1 MNGTVAIITP
11 CFNEGSTVIK
21 FLRQL
26 EETLADLSYHF
37 TVVVVNDSSTDNT
50 LELLSAFEFI
60 ADNVELNIITLRFNV
75 GHQGAIYQGL
85 LYGRELEAEKFIV
98 MDSDGED
105 DPTAITEILEE
116 TQVDIVHVVRGKRN
130 EGWLFRISYYFYKLF
145 FRLITN
151 KNMNFGN
158 YCMITRKVLNV
169 VVHTSFIHF
178 AAYLSKIKVTHA
190 YITHDRRKRIG
201 GHSKMN
207 ISSLVSHAFK
217 SLTEYAESLL
227 LMFLKLFIII
237 ATTFLGL
244 IVYILYQKIF
254 TDNAILGWASTMSV
268 GLFSNALVAIGFY
281 VIGILLLNIAH
292 GRTHSSRTPLYE
304 RVLPSKEKRYLES
317 QKA

>member
-1 MNGTVAIITP
+1 MIKKVAIITP
-11 CFNEGSTVIK
+11 CFNEDSTVIR

-26 EETLADLSYHF
+26 EETLANLPYHF

-50 LELLSAFEFI
+50 LELLSDFTFGT
-60 ADNVELNIITLRFNV
+60 DHVVLDIITLKFNV

-85 LYGRELEAEKFIV
+85 LYGQQLDAEQFIV

-105 DPTAITEILEE
+105 DPAAVPGILKES
-116 TQVDIVHVVRGKRN
+116 QADIVHVVRGKRN
-130 EGWLFRISYYFYKLF
+130 ENLLFRCSYYFYKLF

-158 YCMITRKVLNV
+158 YCMINRKVLNV

-178 AAYLSKIKVTHA
+178 AAYLSKIKVNHA
-190 YITHDRRKRIG
+190 YLTHDRRKRIG
-201 GHSKMN
+201 GQSKMN
-207 ISSLVSHAFK
+207 ANSLVSHAFK

-227 LMFLKLFIII
+227 LIFLKLFIII
-237 ATTFLGL
+237 ATIFSGL

-254 TDNAILGWASTMSV
+254 TNNAILGWASTMSV
-268 GLFSNALVAIGFY
+268 GLFSTALMAIGFY

-292 GRTHSSRTPLYE
+292 GRNQSSRTPLY
-304 RVLPSKEKRYLES
+304 KRIIPRHQEHPLES
-317 QKA
+317 EKL